1 MLNGFFYCNPAAVQN
16 TYHALKDTYNLDL
29 YGFDSHLGWADI
41 FNNSDITTNVL
52 SKYKFMLH
60 LKGNGYLCNS
70 VICACMVGMPVIMS
84 KDVYVNTL
92 YSQFIPKD
100 LVILIDNNNIG
111 KITPDE
117 IIPVLEDV
125 LKMSYNDYYNLSKKI
140 YIHSTFFREYYNFEL
155 EHLYYFM
162 NRLN

>member
-1 MLNGFFYCNPAAVQN
+1 
-16 TYHALKDTYNLDL
+16 
-29 YGFDSHLGWADI
+29 
-41 FNNSDITTNVL
+41 
-52 SKYKFMLH
+52 
-60 LKGNGYLCNS
+60 
-70 VICACMVGMPVIMS
+70 MVGMPVIIS

-111 KITPDE
+111 SITPSE
-117 IIPVLEDV
+117 VIPVLEDV

-162 NRLN
+162 NHLN